1 MDLQWINTLVLP
13 MLLLLGTMAAFIM
26 ILILLIDSISFYRRK
41 LKRDRSETPSLSSPP
56 ASDISQKATP
66 VQSGAREGVEGIKQG
81 REVMNSNHISARR
94 TKLTRILTRFMTFRS
109 AKSKKE
115 SMMLSPPSAP
125 LPEGPADTSPIT
137 SVQQS
142 ATTDAPVAD
151 NAAKSQATVSSEPS
165 AAVQKSDQPV
175 SETRSSSVQVERT
188 SPIDGSVSV
197 SDSKVEGQSATEA
210 DEKPQQNSGEETE
223 GSNDA
228 PKIKLKPLASLE
240 EARKIVEAKA
250 ASKATESE
258 AKPAVET
265 DDVASLLGIA
275 TPEKNAEASP
285 QLNEVIA
292 KKASEPSDNN
302 ESIAAAEV
310 PQIMSDQEP
319 SADSGVE
326 NIGANKPKGDDI
338 GEEELTAAEI
348 LMMNRGED
356 EILVLSKQLFELKS
370 SLVQLEKKLKSLK
383 EK

>member
-1 MDLQWINTLVLP
+1 
-13 MLLLLGTMAAFIM
+13 
-26 ILILLIDSISFYRRK
+26 
-41 LKRDRSETPSLSSPP
+41 
-56 ASDISQKATP
+56 
-66 VQSGAREGVEGIKQG
+66 
-81 REVMNSNHISARR
+81 
-94 TKLTRILTRFMTFRS
+94 
-109 AKSKKE
+109 
-115 SMMLSPPSAP
+115 
-125 LPEGPADTSPIT
+125 
-137 SVQQS
+137 
-142 ATTDAPVAD
+142 
-151 NAAKSQATVSSEPS
+151 
-165 AAVQKSDQPV
+165 
-175 SETRSSSVQVERT
+175 
-188 SPIDGSVSV
+188 
-197 SDSKVEGQSATEA
+197 SKVEGQSATEA